1 MAENNFQSI
10 GRPMGWNAATWGSAR
25 FPLSASPLG
34 EPIDIPSGSVG
45 AGTIVH
51 TIETN
56 VNSLEEIYIYASNYT
71 SAAQNITMSLATSS
85 AGAFVG
91 SNQIVAPV
99 AAQNG
104 PILCFPGIPI
114 HSPSDN
120 PVNLYIT
127 TNANNT
133 INVFGYVLRYYP
145 KSTNRNDTKYGY
157 VIE

>member
-1 MAENNFQSI
+1 MSENDFQNI
-10 GRPMGWNAATWGSAR
+10 GRPKGWNSATWGSAR
-25 FPLSASPLG
+25 FPLSASPYG
-34 EPIDIPSGSVG
+34 EPIEIPSGSVG

-51 TIETN
+51 TVATS

-71 SAAQNITMSLATSS
+71 TAAQNITMSLSTSS

-91 SNQIVAPV
+91 SNQIIAPV

-114 HSPSDN
+114 HSPADN
-120 PVNLYIT
+120 AVNLYVT
-127 TNANNT
+127 TNASNA
-133 INVFGYVLRYYP
+133 INIFGYVLRYYP
-145 KSTNRNDTKYGY
+145 KSSNRNDTTYGY